1 MSEDHEF
8 DKTPILDENMIYALN
23 SAQPTD
29 VSSLEN
35 ATEEVTTDQAK
46 KRKRLWIIAS
56 VVVVVVALVVAGV
69 WGVLSVRS
77 ARIADCQKANKAY
90 TTAYIAYEKAFKTAT
105 ETGQVISSAD
115 QVADKAVFE
124 KFHKATA
131 SKVSKGAVLDCDIN
145 LVNVFTTSTDTLV
158 KKTSELNAAAK
169 TITSATKDLA
179 ASKDAKDLADAKT
192 AAQAKLDEANNLY
205 VSSDGQVAD
214 NATRD
219 TLKTQIDALD
229 ATVKNEKATVAGLSE
244 KMQAV
249 QTAIDQVNSSVQAK
263 KDADAAAA
271 AAAAAAAQAQAQ
283 AQAQARSQSRS
294 GSRSYS
300 GGGTRSYSA
309 PRSNSGNTGGNTSGG
324 SSNDGSGF
332 DWNAWVEQRKANDQS
347 PCRAQGNCNL
357 AVG

>member
-1 MSEDHEF
+1 MEESVDETLKIDEGTAERLDNTVTLEF
-8 DKTPILDENMIYALN
+8 
-23 SAQPTD
+23 
-29 VSSLEN
+29 SSVN
-35 ATEEVTTDQAK
+35 QAK
-46 KRKRLWIIAS
+46 KRKRLWIIVS

-69 WGVLSVRS
+69 WGVLGVRS

-90 TTAYIAYEKAFKTAT
+90 TTAYAAYEKAFKAATKTA
-105 ETGQVISSAD
+105 QVISSVD

-158 KKTSELNAAAK
+158 KKTSELNTAAK
-169 TITSATKDLA
+169 TITTVTKDLV

-205 VSSDGQVAD
+205 ASSDGQVAD

-229 ATVKNEKATVAGLSE
+229 AAVKDKKTTGQALSE
-244 KMQAV
+244 RVQAV
-249 QTAIDQVNSSVQAK
+249 QSAIDQVNASVQAK
-263 KDADAAAA
+263 KDADAQ
-271 AAAAAAAQAQAQ
+271 AAAAQAAQAAQ
-283 AQAQARSQSRS
+283 AQARS

-324 SSNDGSGF
+324 SSSSGASNF
-332 DWNAWVEQRKANDQS
+332 DWDAFVRNQPVGSCEAEGT
-347 PCRAQGNCNL
+347 CHL

>member
-1 MSEDHEF
+1 MEESVDETLKIDEGTAERLDNTATLEF
-8 DKTPILDENMIYALN
+8 
-23 SAQPTD
+23 
-29 VSSLEN
+29 SSVN
-35 ATEEVTTDQAK
+35 QAK
-46 KRKRLWIIAS
+46 KRKCLWIIVS

-90 TTAYIAYEKAFKTAT
+90 VAAYAAYEKAFKTAT
-105 ETGQVISSAD
+105 ETGQVITSAD

-145 LVNVFTTSTDTLV
+145 LVNVFTTSTDALSR
-158 KKTSELNAAAK
+158 KTTELNTAAK
-169 TITSATKDLA
+169 TITTATKDLV
-179 ASKDAKDLADAKT
+179 ASKDAKDLADAKA

-205 VSSDGQVAD
+205 ASSDGQVAD

-219 TLKTQIDALD
+219 TLKAAIDALD
-229 ATVKNEKATVAGLSE
+229 AAVKDKKTTVHTLSE
-244 KMQAV
+244 RVQAV
-249 QTAIDQVNSSVQAK
+249 QSAIDQVNSSVQAK
-263 KDADAAAA
+263 KDADA

-300 GGGTRSYSA
+300 GGGNRSYSA
-309 PRSNSGNTGGNTSGG
+309 PRSNSGNPGGNTSGG
-324 SSNDGSGF
+324 SSSSGSDF
-332 DWNAWVEQRKANDQS
+332 DWNAWAESRVDTTHHCAADNT
-347 PCRAQGNCNL
+347 CHL
-357 AVG
+357 VG

>member
-1 MSEDHEF
+1 
-8 DKTPILDENMIYALN
+8 
-23 SAQPTD
+23 
-29 VSSLEN
+29 VSSLED

-46 KRKRLWIIAS
+46 KRKRLWIIVS

-90 TTAYIAYEKAFKTAT
+90 TTAYAAYEKAFKTAT
-105 ETGQVISSAD
+105 ETGQVITSAD

-145 LVNVFTTSTDTLV
+145 LVNVFTTSTDALSR
-158 KKTSELNAAAK
+158 KTTELNTAAK
-169 TITSATKDLA
+169 TITTATKDLA

-205 VSSDGQVAD
+205 ASSDGQVAD

-229 ATVKNEKATVAGLSE
+229 AAMKDKKTTVHTLSE
-244 KMQAV
+244 RVQAV
-249 QTAIDQVNSSVQAK
+249 QSAIDQVNSSVQAK
-263 KDADAAAA
+263 KDADAAT
-271 AAAAAAAQAQAQ
+271 AAAAAQAQAQ

-300 GGGTRSYSA
+300 GGGNRSYSA
-309 PRSNSGNTGGNTSGG
+309 PRSNSGNPGGNTSGG
-324 SSNDGSGF
+324 SSSSGASNF
-332 DWNAWVEQRKANDQS
+332 DWDAFVRNQPVGSCEAEGT
-347 PCRAQGNCNL
+347 CHL
-357 AVG
+357 AIG

>member
-8 DKTPILDENMIYALN
+8 DKTSILDENMIYALN

-35 ATEEVTTDQAK
+35 ATEEVTTDESK
-46 KRKRLWIIAS
+46 KRKRLWIIVS
-56 VVVVVVALVVAGV
+56 VVVVVVSVVVAGV
-69 WGVLSVRS
+69 WGVLGVRS
-77 ARIADCQKANKAY
+77 ARIADCQKADKAY
-90 TTAYIAYEKAFKTAT
+90 VAAYAAYEKAFKAAT

-131 SKVSKGAVLDCDIN
+131 SKVSKGALLDCDIN
-145 LVNVFTTSTDTLV
+145 LVNVFTTSTDALSR
-158 KKTSELNAAAK
+158 KTTELDTAAK
-169 TITSATKDLA
+169 TITTVTKDLV
-179 ASKDAKDLADAKT
+179 ASKDAKDLADAKA

-219 TLKTQIDALD
+219 TLKAAIDALD
-229 ATVKNEKATVAGLSE
+229 AAVKDKKTTVQALSE
-244 KMQAV
+244 RVQAV
-249 QTAIDQVNSSVQAK
+249 QSAIDQVNASVQAK
-263 KDADAAAA
+263 KDADAQAAA
-271 AAAAAAAQAQAQ
+271 AQAAQAQAQ
-283 AQAQARSQSRS
+283 AQAQSRS

-324 SSNDGSGF
+324 SSSSGSDF
-332 DWNAWVEQRKANDQS
+332 DWRSALANIPPGS
-347 PCRAQGNCNL
+347 CEAQGTCQYII
-357 AVG
+357 G

>member
-8 DKTPILDENMIYALN
+8 DKTSILDENMIYALN

-29 VSSLEN
+29 VSSLED

-46 KRKRLWIIAS
+46 KRKRLWIIVS

-77 ARIADCQKANKAY
+77 ARIADCRKANKAY
-90 TTAYIAYEKAFKTAT
+90 VAAYAVYEKAFKAAT

-131 SKVSKGAVLDCDIN
+131 SKMSKGAVLDCDIN
-145 LVNVFTTSTDTLV
+145 LVNVFTTSTDALSR
-158 KKTSELNAAAK
+158 KTTELNAAAK
-169 TITSATKDLA
+169 TITSAMKDLA

-192 AAQAKLDEANNLY
+192 AAQAKLDEATSLY
-205 VSSDGQVAD
+205 ASSDGQVAD
-214 NATRD
+214 NSTRD
-219 TLKTQIDALD
+219 TLKAAIDALD
-229 ATVKNEKATVAGLSE
+229 AAVKDKKTTVQALSE
-244 KMQAV
+244 RVQAV
-249 QTAIDQVNSSVQAK
+249 QSAIDQVNASVQAK
-263 KDADAAAA
+263 KDADA

-300 GGGTRSYSA
+300 GGGNRSYSA

>member
-1 MSEDHEF
+1 MEESVDETLKIDEGTAERLDNTVTLEF
-8 DKTPILDENMIYALN
+8 
-23 SAQPTD
+23 
-29 VSSLEN
+29 SSVN
-35 ATEEVTTDQAK
+35 QAK
-46 KRKRLWIIAS
+46 KRKRLWIIVS

-69 WGVLSVRS
+69 WGVLGVRS

-90 TTAYIAYEKAFKTAT
+90 VAAYAAYEEAFKAATKTA
-105 ETGQVISSAD
+105 QVISSVD

-158 KKTSELNAAAK
+158 KKTSELNTAAK
-169 TITSATKDLA
+169 TITTVTKDLV

-205 VSSDGQVAD
+205 ASSDGQVAD

-229 ATVKNEKATVAGLSE
+229 AAVKDKKTTVQALSE
-244 KMQAV
+244 RVQAV
-249 QTAIDQVNSSVQAK
+249 QSAIDQVNASVQAK

-271 AAAAAAAQAQAQ
+271 AAAAQAQAQ
-283 AQAQARSQSRS
+283 AQAQSRS

-300 GGGTRSYSA
+300 GGGNRSYGA
-309 PRSNSGNTGGNTSGG
+309 PRSNSGNTSGATSGG
-324 SSNDGSGF
+324 SSSSGGDF
-332 DWNAWVEQRKANDQS
+332 DWRSALANMPPS
-347 PCRAQGNCNL
+347 PCEAEGTCHL

>member
-8 DKTPILDENMIYALN
+8 DKTSILDENMIYALN

-35 ATEEVTTDQAK
+35 ATEEVTTDESK
-46 KRKRLWIIAS
+46 KRKRLWIIVS

-69 WGVLSVRS
+69 WGVLGVRS

-90 TTAYIAYEKAFKTAT
+90 VAAYAAYEKAFKTAT
-105 ETGQVISSAD
+105 ETGQVISSVD

-131 SKVSKGAVLDCDIN
+131 SKMSKGTVLDCDIN
-145 LVNVFTTSTDTLV
+145 LVNVFTTSTDALSR
-158 KKTSELNAAAK
+158 KTTELNTVAK
-169 TITSATKDLA
+169 TITSATKSVV
-179 ASKDAKDLADAKT
+179 ASKDAKDLADAKA
-192 AAQAKLDEANNLY
+192 AAQAKLDEATSLY
-205 VSSDGQVAD
+205 ASSDGQVAD
-214 NATRD
+214 NSTRD
-219 TLKTQIDALD
+219 TLKAAIDALD
-229 ATVKNEKATVAGLSE
+229 AAVKDKKTTVHTLSE
-244 KMQAV
+244 RAQAV
-249 QTAIDQVNSSVQAK
+249 QSAIDQVNASVQAK
-263 KDADAAAA
+263 KDADA

-300 GGGTRSYSA
+300 GGGNRSYSA
-309 PRSNSGNTGGNTSGG
+309 PRSNSGNPGGNTSGG
-324 SSNDGSGF
+324 DF
-332 DWNAWVEQRKANDQS
+332 DWRSALANMPPS
-347 PCRAQGNCNL
+347 PCEAEGTCHL

>member
-8 DKTPILDENMIYALN
+8 DKTSILDENMIYALN

-35 ATEEVTTDQAK
+35 ATEEVTTDESK

-90 TTAYIAYEKAFKTAT
+90 VAAYAAYEKAFKAAT
-105 ETGQVISSAD
+105 ETGQVISSVD

-131 SKVSKGAVLDCDIN
+131 SKMSKGAVLDCDIN
-145 LVNVFTTSTDTLV
+145 LVNVFTTSTDALA
-158 KKTSELNAAAK
+158 KKTSELNTVAK
-169 TITSATKDLA
+169 TITSAMKDLV

-205 VSSDGQVAD
+205 ASSDGQVAD
-214 NATRD
+214 NSTRD
-219 TLKTQIDALD
+219 TLKAAIDALD
-229 ATVKNEKATVAGLSE
+229 AAVKDKKTTVHTLSE
-244 KMQAV
+244 RVQAV
-249 QTAIDQVNSSVQAK
+249 QSAIDQVNASVQAK
-263 KDADAAAA
+263 KDADA

-300 GGGTRSYSA
+300 GDGNRSYSA